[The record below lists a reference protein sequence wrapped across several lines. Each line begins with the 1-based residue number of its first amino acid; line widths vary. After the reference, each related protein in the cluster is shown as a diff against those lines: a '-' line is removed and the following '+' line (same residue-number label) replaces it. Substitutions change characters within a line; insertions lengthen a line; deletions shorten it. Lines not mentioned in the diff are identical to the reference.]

1 MRALLVLLVAVLL
14 VPPAD
19 AQGRLLDRAKRA
31 VERAVSDRDREVET
45 PPAVA
50 TPQAPPTEA
59 APAAVPAPAAAP
71 ASDPMPPTGP
81 MPTTAAGI
89 APAMDWLHWARTL
102 SDVRVEQEEPAVRVF
117 PLSDQI
123 LFPVEGVT
131 YQRVLRHA
139 DSRLVDWEE
148 VELIVH
154 PTLPAFGTLISDRPF
169 GLEAHLEPGHYRA
182 VVTANGH
189 EIGALPFEVF
199 RLTSGD
205 GLYDSRA
212 TFGARGPWNDLGVL
226 NLKDRDVE
234 FRFWLPGSTHDEPE
248 GGRLLAR
255 LYKGSTVLNEEDG
268 ARVYVS
274 TPVYPWRD
282 RWVTFSSPPGPM
294 RSTPMIDRLTDGEY
308 RIEVAEKDQRP
319 IRVYRFR
326 VSGGEVVPHTRSAL
340 DHTPRADFLT
350 PRSVNTRDI
359 SPTTIGPR
367 DGRGAGHIVWVEAD

>member
-212 TFGARGPWNDLGVL
+212 TFGARGRGTTWASSISRTETSSSASGC
-226 NLKDRDVE
+226 R
-234 FRFWLPGSTHDEPE
+234 
-248 GGRLLAR
+248 AR
-255 LYKGSTVLNEEDG
+255 RTTS
-268 ARVYVS
+268 
-274 TPVYPWRD
+274 
-282 RWVTFSSPPGPM
+282 
-294 RSTPMIDRLTDGEY
+294 
-308 RIEVAEKDQRP
+308 
-319 IRVYRFR
+319 
-326 VSGGEVVPHTRSAL
+326 
-340 DHTPRADFLT
+340 PRADASWPGCTRARPYSTRRTAPASTSALRST
-350 PRSVNTRDI
+350 RGGTAGSRSPRR
-359 SPTTIGPR
+359 PARCARRP
-367 DGRGAGHIVWVEAD
+367 